1 VDRHCTILQPFGFGS
16 DMRVPFVYEIIFAVE
31 EFKKVFL
38 AALSQRNADQGRAGK
53 AAAYLI
59 HIRLLAAARPV
70 LFQR

>member
-1 VDRHCTILQPFGFGS
+1 
-16 DMRVPFVYEIIFAVE
+16 MRVPFVYEIIFAVE
-31 EFKKVFL
+31 EFKKVFH

-59 HIRLLAAARPV
+59 HIRLLAASRQV